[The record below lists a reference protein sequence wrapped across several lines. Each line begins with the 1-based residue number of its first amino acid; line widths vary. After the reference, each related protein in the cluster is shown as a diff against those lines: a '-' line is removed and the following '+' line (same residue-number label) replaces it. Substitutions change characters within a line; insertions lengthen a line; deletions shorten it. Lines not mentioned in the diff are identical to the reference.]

1 MEPEPFLQVTWSDE
15 QTGATGHLVIDRLL
29 RGAASG
35 GLRMRP
41 GCTVEEVA
49 DLARAMT
56 LKESLVYRP
65 EDQYAPFGGAKGG
78 IDFDPA
84 HPEAPAVLERFL
96 RAVRPLLETY
106 WSVGED
112 LGTRQSDI
120 DRAFENIGLR
130 SCVHA
135 ALPFVA
141 DGAEAGL
148 DRISRASAVEVDGLG
163 LGDTV
168 GGYGVAQSVLAVL
181 AEHHESPFEQTA
193 VLQGF
198 GSMGGATA
206 RHLARAGI
214 RVVAVAD
221 RDGVLANPAGLDI
234 ERLLAGRSDSGIMDR
249 RAPADGDIL
258 LPSEEWL
265 SVESD
270 ILVTAA
276 ASYAVHDGNH
286 EQVRSRYLVEG
297 ANVSVLPGAEAA
309 LAARGVVVVPD
320 FAANFAANSWW
331 WWTLFGDIGPEAG
344 QAFAKIEKTMRDVTG
359 EIFDKVRSTG
369 VTPRVAGTEISQ
381 QKLALALS
389 HQEES
394 SSSTPR

>member
-1 MEPEPFLQVTWSDE
+1 MTWTDE

-41 GCTVEEVA
+41 DCTVEEVA

-65 EDQYAPFGGAKGG
+65 EDHYAPFGGAKGG

-84 HPEAPAVLERFL
+84 DPQAPAVLERFL
-96 RAVRPLLETY
+96 RAVRPMLETY

-141 DGAEAGL
+141 DGADAGL
-148 DRISRASAVEVDGLG
+148 DRISRAFSVEVDGLG

-168 GGYGVAQSVLAVL
+168 GGYGAAQSVLAVL
-181 AEHHESPFEQTA
+181 AQHHESPFEQTA
-193 VLQGF
+193 VVQGF

-206 RHLARAGI
+206 RYLTRAGI
-214 RVVAVAD
+214 RVIAIAD
-221 RDGVLANPAGLDI
+221 REGVLANPAGLDV
-234 ERLLAGRSDSGIMDR
+234 ERLLAGRSTSGIMDR
-249 RAPADGDIL
+249 GTLGAGDTL

-270 ILVTAA
+270 VLVTAA

-286 EQVRSRYLVEG
+286 EQVRSRYVVEA
-297 ANVSVLPGAEAA
+297 ANVSVLPDAEAA
-309 LAARGVVVVPD
+309 LAARGVIVVPD

-331 WWTLFGDIGPEAG
+331 WWTLFGDIGPEAD
-344 QAFAKIEKTMRDVTG
+344 QAFAKIEKAMHDVTG
-359 EIFDKVRSTG
+359 EIFDNVRATG
-369 VTPRVAGTEISQ
+369 VTPRVAGAEISR

-389 HQEES
+389 HQQEAAS
-394 SSSTPR
+394 GR